1 MSQSGPPDL
10 RMTPAQCSNEVLL
23 RNVYGIDCT
32 CETNPLPEDSKDGK
46 VLPPG
51 VKACKP
57 KPGFSGP
64 PADICEAG
72 TFCDID
78 CAEGYANFDR
88 AKGCANAAKGYCCQ
102 DTKPIPY
109 PFTPNTK

>member
-1 MSQSGPPDL
+1 MKAL
-10 RMTPAQCSNEVLL
+10 AQCNNEVLL

-32 CETNPLPEDSKDGK
+32 CEINPLPEDSKDGK

-102 DTKPIPY
+102 DTKPVKY